1 MFKRRRKAAVK
12 SAETIEVV
20 NGAAPY
26 CFALIILSLRTKS
39 PALKHLPL
47 ESPRVNNAPLTPL

>member
-20 NGAAPY
+20 NG
-26 CFALIILSLRTKS
+26 
-39 PALKHLPL
+39 
-47 ESPRVNNAPLTPL
+47 VAPLLLRPHHPFPQDEESGAETPPARESKGKQRAADPL